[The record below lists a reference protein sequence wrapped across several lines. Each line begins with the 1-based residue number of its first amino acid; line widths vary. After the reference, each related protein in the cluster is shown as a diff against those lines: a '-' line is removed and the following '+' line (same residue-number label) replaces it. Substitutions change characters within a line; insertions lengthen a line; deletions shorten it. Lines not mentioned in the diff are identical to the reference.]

1 MKNFLKTTLVALAM
15 SLSVSA
21 FAGGSWVDT
30 SELTKEQAA
39 EVALQV
45 EKIKSQKTS
54 ATSPVETISAT
65 ARKEASAWGELGGNV
80 GKALVGA
87 AKEVGVAANDFAST
101 PLGTVVTAIVVYK
114 LIGVAMIKLIV
125 GSGILLFG
133 GSIVTYLMFTRFGE
147 VKYEVKPYLFGL
159 WNRKVVVE
167 RNEDDDALSRRML
180 SLALTIIVTLLIG
193 LKVMF

>member
-21 FAGGSWVDT
+21 FAGQYVDT
-30 SELTKEQAA
+30 SGLTKEQNA
-39 EVALQV
+39 ELTLQV
-45 EKIKSQKTS
+45 EKLKAGT
-54 ATSPVETISAT
+54 ATPVAQVTNVSETM
-65 ARKEASAWGELGGNV
+65 RKEASMWGELGGNV

-101 PLGTVVTAIVVYK
+101 PLGKVVTAIVVYK
-114 LIGVAMIKLIV
+114 LIGMAMVKLIV

-167 RNEDDDALSRRML
+167 RNEDDDALVGRMV
-180 SLALTIIVTLLIG
+180 SMAVMIFVTLLVG